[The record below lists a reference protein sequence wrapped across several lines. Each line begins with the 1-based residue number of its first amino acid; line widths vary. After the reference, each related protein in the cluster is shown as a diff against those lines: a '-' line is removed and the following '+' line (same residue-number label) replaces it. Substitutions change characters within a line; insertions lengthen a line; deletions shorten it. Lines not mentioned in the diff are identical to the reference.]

1 MGVYK
6 VGDLMVPQEFQNVS
20 VKGGKIVT
28 EKKFYHRLE
37 NPSKRGKVRASSC
50 INACDY

>member
-28 EKKFYHRLE
+28 EKSFITGWKIPLKE
-37 NPSKRGKVRASSC
+37 VRYERAP
-50 INACDY
+50 A